1 LLVAALLY
9 RSSTFDSSCWMR
21 TGPQER
27 VSIQA
32 GFAQV
37 TTCFEVLLA
46 CVGHGYPAEADEP
59 ATQRSFFCKT
69 IIAAARKRVC
79 ALVDSFA
86 VCVRGKLFG
95 SGPRFGEVVPAQLSL
110 ARGVAVN
117 QNKSQHAQIFAAWL
131 AVFPV
136 GFALFAEGAEA
147 FLRIFKA
154 VEFVE
159 EDVHGIA
166 EAVA

>member
-1 LLVAALLY
+1 MLVAALLY

-46 CVGHGYPAEADEP
+46 YVHGYPAEADEL
-59 ATQRSFFCKT
+59 ATQQFFFLKT
-69 IIAAARKRVC
+69 IIAAARQRVC

-95 SGPRFGEVVPAQLSL
+95 SGASLGKVVLAPAG
-110 ARGVAVN
+110 GVAVN

-154 VEFVE
+154 IEFVE